1 MKASKRLA
9 RLEHLLKQMEQ
20 GIDVAKRD
28 LKSVLTADEWQEY
41 EERRAAEMENR
52 DLEPPKQLQKYLDLK
67 KQATLAHGRAI
78 RHSERPGPKNYKKIR
93 QMYESYDHLTERAL
107 EYLKEQLSMNRGL
120 LAWLFSEEPFSC
132 VMDAID
138 ENVMPLVITSRTARN
153 SMRSPEGQLSIRGLK
168 KNAIDS
174 AIFSIKFIPSEEPIT
189 MPSIGVKKKFDFSG
203 FKV

>member
-1 MKASKRLA
+1 MMASKRLA

-52 DLEPPKQLQKYLDLK
+52 DLEPPKELQQYLDLK
-67 KQATLAHGRAI
+67 KQATLAQARWT
-78 RHSERPGPKNYKKIR
+78 RQRNRPGPKNHTKIK
-93 QMYESYDHLTERAL
+93 QMYESYDHLAERAL
-107 EYLKEQLSMNRGL
+107 ECLKEQLSMNRGL
-120 LAWLFSEEPFSC
+120 LSWLCSEEPFSC

-138 ENVMPLVITSRTARN
+138 ASVMPQVITSRTARN
-153 SMRSPEGQLSIRGLK
+153 SMRSPEGQWSIRELK
-168 KNAIDS
+168 QDAIDS
-174 AIFSIKFIPSEEPIT
+174 AIFSIKFTPTDEPIT
-189 MPSIGVKKKFDFSG
+189 VPSIGVKKKFDFSG